1 MEKNDADL
9 RFAFGV
15 TAMTTD
21 RNASRQVAVKVHS
34 NSVLDYF
41 SLSLVLNVVWT
52 HTFYRKRKKKL
63 HAIAT
68 KSFRYYEVV
77 LSVGVAT
84 FLLS

>member
-1 MEKNDADL
+1 MEKNDPDL

-21 RNASRQVAVKVHS
+21 RNASRQVAVKS
-34 NSVLDYF
+34 ALKFSIWII

>member
-21 RNASRQVAVKVHS
+21 RNASSGRRQSALKFG
-34 NSVLDYF
+34 LDYF
-41 SLSLVLNVVWT
+41 SLSLVLNSVWT
-52 HTFYRKRKKKL
+52 HTFYRKRKEKL
-63 HAIAT
+63 HTIAT